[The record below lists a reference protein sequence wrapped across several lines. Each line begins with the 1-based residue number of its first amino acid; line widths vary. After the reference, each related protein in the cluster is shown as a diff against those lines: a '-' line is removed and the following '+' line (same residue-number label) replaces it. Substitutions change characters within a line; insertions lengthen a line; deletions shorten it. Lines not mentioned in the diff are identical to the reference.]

1 MSEKYGYVQI
11 NTGNGKGKT
20 TAAFGTS
27 LRMLIRGKSVFFG
40 QFIKGTDTAELA
52 MPKHFPDFT
61 IKQFGKGCFV
71 GRKPDEEDIR
81 MAHEGLKVAA
91 EALKSGR
98 YGLVVLDEVNVAVS
112 VGLLTAAEVLD
123 AVKNRAEG
131 TEVIMTGRDAPS
143 EFIEYA
149 DLVTEM
155 KKVKH
160 YLDEGISARKGI
172 EY

>member
-40 QFIKGTDTAELA
+40 QFIKGTDTAELE
-52 MPKHFPDFT
+52 MPKYFPEFA
-61 IKQFGKGCFV
+61 IKQFGKGCFIM
-71 GRKPDEEDIR
+71 RKPDEEDIR

-112 VGLLTAAEVLD
+112 VGLLTADEVLD

-160 YLDEGISARKGI
+160 YFDEGISARKGI

>member
-40 QFIKGTDTAELA
+40 QFIKGTDTAELE
-52 MPKHFPDFT
+52 MPKYFPEFT
-61 IKQFGKGCFV
+61 IKQFGKGCFIM
-71 GRKPDEEDIR
+71 RKPDEEDIR

-112 VGLLTAAEVLD
+112 GGLLTAAEVLE

-160 YLDEGISARKGI
+160 YFDEGISARKGI

>member
-52 MPKHFPDFT
+52 MPKYFPEFT
-61 IKQFGKGCFV
+61 IKQFGKGCFIM
-71 GRKPDEEDIR
+71 RKPDEEDIR

-160 YLDEGISARKGI
+160 YFDEGISARKGI

>member
-40 QFIKGTDTAELA
+40 QFIKGTDTAELE
-52 MPKHFPDFT
+52 MPKYFPEFT
-61 IKQFGKGCFV
+61 IKQFGKGCFIM
-71 GRKPDEEDIR
+71 RKPDEEDIR

-112 VGLLTAAEVLD
+112 VGLLTAEEVLD

-160 YLDEGISARKGI
+160 YFDEGISARKGI

>member
-40 QFIKGTDTAELA
+40 QFIKGTDTAELS
-52 MPKHFPDFT
+52 MPKYFPEFT
-61 IKQFGKGCFV
+61 IKQFGKGCFIM
-71 GRKPDEEDIR
+71 RRPDEEDIR

-160 YLDEGISARKGI
+160 YFDEGISARKGI

>member
-40 QFIKGTDTAELA
+40 QFIKGTDTAELE
-52 MPKHFPDFT
+52 MPKYFPEFT
-61 IKQFGKGCFV
+61 IKQFGKGCFIM
-71 GRKPDEEDIR
+71 RKPDEVDIR

-160 YLDEGISARKGI
+160 YFDEGISARKGI

>member
-40 QFIKGTDTAELA
+40 QFIKGTDTAELE
-52 MPKHFPDFT
+52 MPKYFPEFT
-61 IKQFGKGCFV
+61 IKQFGKGCFIM
-71 GRKPDEEDIR
+71 RKPDEEDIR

-112 VGLLTAAEVLD
+112 VGLLTADEVLD

-160 YLDEGISARKGI
+160 YFDEGISARKGI

>member
-27 LRMLIRGKSVFFG
+27 LRMLIRGNSVFFG
-40 QFIKGTDTAELA
+40 QFIKGTDTAELE
-52 MPKHFPDFT
+52 MPKHFPEFT

-81 MAHEGLKVAA
+81 LAHEGLKVAA
-91 EALKSGR
+91 EALKSGK

-112 VGLLTAAEVLD
+112 LGLLTAAEVLD
-123 AVKNRAEG
+123 AVKSRAEG
-131 TEVIMTGRDAPS
+131 TEVIMTGRDAPA

-160 YLDEGISARKGI
+160 YFDEGITARKGI

>member
-1 MSEKYGYVQI
+1 MTEKYGYVQI
-11 NTGNGKGKT
+11 NTGDGKGKT
-20 TAAFGTS
+20 TAAFGTA
-27 LRMLIRGKSVFFG
+27 LRMLIRGNSVFFG
-40 QFIKGTDTAELA
+40 QFIKGTDTAELELPEQF
-52 MPKHFPDFT
+52 PKFT

-81 MAHEGLKVAA
+81 MAHDGLSTAA
-91 EALKSGR
+91 EALKSGK
-98 YGLVVLDEVNVAVS
+98 YDLVVLDEVNVAVS
-112 VGLLTAAEVLD
+112 LGLLTAAEVLD

-131 TEVIMTGRDAPS
+131 TEVIMTGRHAPP

-160 YLDEGISARKGI
+160 YFDDGITARKGI

>member
-27 LRMLIRGKSVFFG
+27 LRMLIRGNSVFFG
-40 QFIKGTDTAELA
+40 QFIKGTDTAELE
-52 MPKHFPDFT
+52 MPKHFPEFT

-81 MAHEGLKVAA
+81 LAHEGLKVAA
-91 EALKSGR
+91 EALKSGK

-112 VGLLTAAEVLD
+112 LGLLTAAEVLD

-131 TEVIMTGRDAPS
+131 TEVIMTGRDAPA

-160 YLDEGISARKGI
+160 YFDEGITARKGI

>member
-27 LRMLIRGKSVFFG
+27 LRMLIRGNSVFFG
-40 QFIKGTDTAELA
+40 QFIKGTDTAELE
-52 MPKHFPDFT
+52 MPKHFPEFT

-81 MAHEGLKVAA
+81 LAHEGLKVAA
-91 EALKSGR
+91 EALKSGK

-112 VGLLTAAEVLD
+112 LGLLTAAEVLD
-123 AVKNRAEG
+123 AVKSRAEG
-131 TEVIMTGRDAPS
+131 TEVIMTGRDAPA

-160 YLDEGISARKGI
+160 YFDEGISARKGI

>member
-40 QFIKGTDTAELA
+40 QFIKGTDTAELE
-52 MPKHFPDFT
+52 MPKYFPEFT
-61 IKQFGKGCFV
+61 IKQFGKGCFIM
-71 GRKPDEEDIR
+71 RKPDEEDIR

-160 YLDEGISARKGI
+160 YFDEGISARKGI